1 LEGREAFLLLIVLF
15 CKMDSTLL
23 TKLHAGGLISDV
35 SFEKIRRRTANPLFS
50 LYWELRA
57 ILYIGVLLLSGGIGI
72 LIYKNI
78 DSIGHTAI
86 LLFIALVSA
95 GCFAYC
101 FKKFPVFSLQ
111 KVLPPN
117 SFLDYVLLLGC
128 LTFISFVGYLQFQY
142 QVFGNRFGLALFIP
156 LVVLFLTA
164 YYFDNLAILSLAITN
179 LAAWAGIAITPA
191 KILADNNFDNSTIIF
206 TGLLLG
212 SVLIA
217 TGMLTKQKKIKAHF
231 EFTYTNFGVN
241 ILFISCLA
249 AMMHFEHSYLLW
261 FVLLAGI
268 SYYFYAKAVQ
278 EKSFY
283 FLLIMSLYGYV
294 GVSYIIIRFLFYTIN
309 GDIGGLAMACLY
321 FIGSAI
327 WLILFLIK
335 MNKKLKAL

>member
-1 LEGREAFLLLIVLF
+1 MDRTLF
-15 CKMDSTLL
+15 
-23 TKLHAGGLISDV
+23 TKLHSLGLISDA
-35 SFEKIRRRTANPLFS
+35 SLENIRMRIANQLFS

-57 ILYIGVLLLSGGIGI
+57 ILYIGVLLLSGSIGI

-78 DSIGHTAI
+78 DSIGHAAI
-86 LLFIALVSA
+86 LLFIVLISA

-101 FKKFPVFSLQ
+101 FKKSPTFSLQ

-117 SFLDYVLLLGC
+117 SFFDYILLLGC

-191 KILADNNFDNSTIIF
+191 RILADNNFDSSTIIF

-212 SVLIA
+212 IVLIA
-217 TGMLTKQKKIKAHF
+217 TGIFTKQKKIKAHF
-231 EFTYTNFGVN
+231 DFTYTNFGTN
-241 ILFISCLA
+241 ISFISCLT
-249 AMMHFEHSYLLW
+249 AMMHFERSYLLW

-268 SYYFYAKAVQ
+268 SYYFYAKAVK

-283 FLLIMSLYGYV
+283 FLLIMSLYAYV
-294 GVSYIIIRFLFYTIN
+294 GVSYVIMRFLFYTIN